1 MQLCD
6 VNIYVNAHRQEN
18 AGHDFY
24 RQWLKAQLEGTET
37 FLYCDWILSAFVR
50 IVTHPKIYK
59 TPTPLAQALVFA
71 ESVRSQPNALG
82 VMPGAGHWQI
92 FMQLCTDSKA
102 AGNAVPDAYF
112 AALAIEASAVW
123 ITADQG
129 FRVFEPTLQW
139 QWLRPA

>member
-18 AGHDFY
+18 VGHDFY

-59 TPTPLAQALVFA
+59 TPTPLVQALAFA
-71 ESVRSQPNALG
+71 EGVRGQPNALG

-92 FMQLCTDSKA
+92 FMQLCTDSEA
-102 AGNAVPDAYF
+102 AGNIVSDACF

-123 ITADQG
+123 ITADEG
-129 FRVFEPTLQW
+129 FRVFEPTLEW
-139 QWLRPA
+139 QWLRPS